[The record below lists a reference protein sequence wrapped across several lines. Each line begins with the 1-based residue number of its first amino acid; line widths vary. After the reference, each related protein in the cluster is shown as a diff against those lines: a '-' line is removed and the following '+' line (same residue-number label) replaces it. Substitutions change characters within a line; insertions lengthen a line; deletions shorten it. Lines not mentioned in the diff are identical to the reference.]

1 MADGTG
7 GINNSSRV
15 CGQFFISTMCWLKS
29 GSNTVQQC
37 KHDIDRQRT
46 GGHHHC
52 RKWTFNIF
60 CPARDLQRTVD
71 TFCHSG
77 HLTQCP
83 QWTHSATSQG
93 LQQTSRKH
101 QTAGKLDAGRR
112 LMLQPDKNM
121 IQEVAGYCHLETV
134 GIGTANT
141 ASPNLT
147 TTQPLMWRRCPS

>member
-71 TFCHSG
+71 TFCHLTVDTVKTVETFC
-77 HLTQCP
+77 HLTEFAANQP
-83 QWTHSATSQG
+83 ETPNGRQTRRWPKINVATRQKHDTRGCRILS
-93 LQQTSRKH
+93 SRN
-101 QTAGKLDAGRR
+101 GRNWNR
-112 LMLQPDKNM
+112 
-121 IQEVAGYCHLETV
+121 
-134 GIGTANT
+134 
-141 ASPNLT
+141 
-147 TTQPLMWRRCPS
+147 